1 MDVHRRRNDSRRGGN
16 LLVGSSVCLFFAG
29 TVTGARKGLAMLH
42 VMLDLYG
49 CNPELLADE
58 TFLWQVLDEY
68 PDLIR
73 MEKASPIELRY
84 IATSNPLDAGYS
96 GFVIIA
102 TSHVS
107 LHAWPAYKMINMD
120 IFSCEHFD
128 QESVVRYATMKFQSE
143 DVEVHA
149 VERATRSPRLVTRQ
163 PIWRDIP
170 VAWPD
175 EFPGC
180 KDPFG
185 VPDILF

>member
-1 MDVHRRRNDSRRGGN
+1 
-16 LLVGSSVCLFFAG
+16 
-29 TVTGARKGLAMLH
+29 MLH

-68 PDLIR
+68 PDLVR
-73 MEKASPIELRY
+73 MEKVSPVELRY
-84 IATSNPLDAGYS
+84 ITTSDPLDAGYS

-107 LHAWPAYKMINMD
+107 LHAWPAYKMINID

-128 QESVVRYATMKFQSE
+128 RESVVRYATMKFQAA

-149 VERATRSPRLVTRQ
+149 VERATRSPRLATRQ
-163 PIWRDIP
+163 LLPRNIP
-170 VAWPD
+170 VAWPG

-180 KDPFG
+180 DDACG
-185 VPDILF
+185 VRDILF